1 VSMRAVNWNVRRRA
15 ALAAILLTSS
25 IAAMPAASAS
35 DTHGTI
41 TALFQAG
48 SLIYVYATKVN
59 ANDSCTTGRNYIVTH
74 LDPATPIGKAQLAMA
89 LTASQTG
96 ASVYMGGAGNCT
108 TSGTPNGV
116 FSETMV
122 TLLLNSQ

>member
-1 VSMRAVNWNVRRRA
+1 
-15 ALAAILLTSS
+15 
-25 IAAMPAASAS
+25 MPAARAS

-41 TALFQAG
+41 TGLFQVG

-59 ANDSCTTGRNYIVTH
+59 ASDSCSTGRDYIVTH
-74 LDPATPIGKAQLAMA
+74 LNPDSPIGKAQLAMA
-89 LTASQTG
+89 IAASQTG
-96 ASVYMGGAGNCT
+96 ARVYMGGAGNCT

-122 TLLLNSQ
+122 SLLLNSL